1 MAEEMAEEF
10 EVRFLRSV
18 KEIKNG
24 YNLLAGQ
31 NDFLDNYQQYRSI
44 HNKQHKLKIKK
55 EGVKKVPK
63 SGMSGAA
70 ALLSEGLSEE
80 FPLDAVLVNIGG
92 AVYRFE
98 QYKGYKV
105 WVPNEFKENP
115 RPNGL
120 PIVVASKSVY

>member
-1 MAEEMAEEF
+1 MAEEFVEEF
-10 EVRFLRSV
+10 EVRSLKSLEEV
-18 KEIKNG
+18 KNG
-24 YNLLAGQ
+24 YNLLAEQ
-31 NDFLDNYQQYRSI
+31 NDFLSNYQQYRSI
-44 HNKQHKLKIKK
+44 HNKQHKLKIQK
-55 EGVKKVPK
+55 GIKKVPK
-63 SGMSGAA
+63 SGMAGAA
-70 ALLSEGLSEE
+70 ALLSGGLSEE

-115 RPNGL
+115 RPNGH

>member
-1 MAEEMAEEF
+1 MAEEF

-24 YNLLAGQ
+24 YNLLAEQ
-31 NDFLDNYQQYRSI
+31 NDFLSNYQQYRSI

-55 EGVKKVPK
+55 EGAKKVPK
-63 SGMSGAA
+63 SGMAGAA
-70 ALLSEGLSEE
+70 ALLSGGLSEE
-80 FPLDAVLVNIGG
+80 FPLDAVLVNIGGAGG

-115 RPNGL
+115 RPNGH